1 MKKIQKFQHVNNPGM
16 PFFKK
21 VMHVIDL
28 KNSSLQCDTQIKY
41 YKK

>member
-1 MKKIQKFQHVNNPGM
+1 MLTIQEYL
-16 PFFKK
+16 FFK

>member
-1 MKKIQKFQHVNNPGM
+1 MLTIQEYL
-16 PFFKK
+16 FFLSYARNWLK
-21 VMHVIDL
+21 

>member
-1 MKKIQKFQHVNNPGM
+1 MLTIQEYL
-16 PFFKK
+16 FFK

-28 KNSSLQCDTQIKY
+28 KKNSSLQCDTQIKY